1 MRLQLAALLL
11 CLLPYTVHAELS
23 FEQLEGI
30 TYNPPSLEG
39 QFVQEKFLSAL
50 EASFVSS
57 GRFSYQRGVSV
68 RWETLKPIQSEML
81 MTPEAISNTQ
91 DGRELMRM
99 ETKSN
104 PAVTLFNEIFFSV
117 LTAEWGKLSAYFK
130 LSGKVED
137 GRWQAELAP
146 IDKTVKQVVS
156 RVELK
161 GEALV
166 NEIILYESSGDRTT
180 IHFKNLNR

>member
-1 MRLQLAALLL
+1 
-11 CLLPYTVHAELS
+11 
-23 FEQLEGI
+23 
-30 TYNPPSLEG
+30 
-39 QFVQEKFLSAL
+39 
-50 EASFVSS
+50 
-57 GRFSYQRGVSV
+57 
-68 RWETLKPIQSEML
+68 

-117 LTAEWGKLSAYFK
+117 LTAEWKSFQLILSCQGKLK
-130 LSGKVED
+130 TGH
-137 GRWQAELAP
+137 WQAERLFF
-146 IDKTVKQVVS
+146 DKTVKQVVS

-166 NEIILYESSGDRTT
+166 NEIILYESSGW
-180 IHFKNLNR
+180 

>member
-1 MRLQLAALLL
+1 MRFYLQVLLL
-11 CLLPYTVHAELS
+11 SLLPYAVHAELN
-23 FEQLEGI
+23 FEQLENI
-30 TYNPPSLEG
+30 TKNPAGLEG
-39 QFVQEKFLSAL
+39 LFVQEKYLAAL
-50 EASFVSS
+50 ETSFVSS
-57 GRFSYQRGVSV
+57 GKFSYKRGISV
-68 RWETLKPIQSEML
+68 RWETLNPIQSEML
-81 MTPEAISNTQ
+81 MTPDAISNTQ
-91 DGRELMRM
+91 GGRELMRM

-130 LSGKVED
+130 LSGKVKE
-137 GRWQAELAP
+137 GRWQAELTP
-146 IDKTVKQVVS
+146 VDKTVKQVVS

-180 IHFKNLNR
+180 IHFNDLNQ